1 VVAEL
6 GAIDEAC
13 SRFRADSDLSR
24 VNNASGSW
32 TQVGAL
38 LVEALDVA
46 LRAAEITDGLV
57 DPTVGE
63 AVQGA
68 GYSDDFGSVA
78 ADGPAVRLLVRP
90 VPGWRLVQL
99 NRRTNAVRL
108 PPGVLLDL
116 GATAKGLAADR
127 SAAAAHLATGAG
139 VLVSCGG
146 DIAIAG
152 TPPAGGWHVRVSEYS
167 ADGPDAPGQ
176 SISLEVGGA
185 ATSGVTARRWRRG
198 GRELHH
204 IIDPATGVP
213 AETCW
218 RWASVVAA
226 TCVDANIASTAAVIL
241 SEAAPAWLQGQG
253 LAARLVHVDGSI
265 HRVGG
270 WPSGGESCGGE
281 A

>member
-1 VVAEL
+1 VVTAL
-6 GAIDEAC
+6 GAIDQAC
-13 SRFRADSDLSR
+13 SRFRPDSDLMR
-24 VNNASGSW
+24 VNNAAGSW
-32 TQVGAL
+32 VEVQPL
-38 LVEALDVA
+38 LLEALEVA

-68 GYSDDFGSVA
+68 GYTDDFGSVP

-99 NRRTNAVRL
+99 NRRANAVRL

-127 SAAAAHLATGAG
+127 AAAAAHRATGAG

-152 TPPAGGWHVRVSEYS
+152 SPPPGGWHVRVSEYS
-167 ADGPDAPGQ
+167 SDGPQAPGQ
-176 SISLEVGGA
+176 SISLEVGGL

-204 IIDPATGVP
+204 IIDPTTGVP

-218 RWASVVAA
+218 QWVSVVAA
-226 TCVDANIASTAAVIL
+226 TCVDANIASTAAVIIG
-241 SEAAPAWLQGQG
+241 EAAPAWLEAQG
-253 LAARLVHVDGSI
+253 LAARLVHVDGDI
-265 HRVGG
+265 TRVGG

-281 A
+281 P

>member
-6 GAIDEAC
+6 RAIDEAC
-13 SRFRADSDLSR
+13 SRFRSDSDLAR
-24 VNNASGSW
+24 VNNAAGAW
-32 TQVGAL
+32 TPVRPL
-38 LVEALDVA
+38 LIEALEVA
-46 LRAAEITDGLV
+46 LRAAAITNGLV

-68 GYSDDFGSVA
+68 GYTDDFGRVA
-78 ADGPAVRLLVRP
+78 ADGPALRLLVRP

-99 NRRTNAVRL
+99 NRRTNAVRM

-127 SAAAAHLATGAG
+127 AAAAAHLATGAG

-146 DIAIAG
+146 DIATAG
-152 TPPAGGWHVRVSEYS
+152 TPPPGGWHVRVSEFS
-167 ADGPDAPGQ
+167 ADGPEAPGQ
-176 SISLEVGGA
+176 SISVEVGGV

-218 RWASVVAA
+218 QWVSVVAA
-226 TCVDANIASTAAVIL
+226 SCVDANIASTAAVIMG
-241 SEAAPAWLQGQG
+241 EAAPAWLEVQG
-253 LAARLVHVDGSI
+253 LAARMAHVDGSI
-265 HRVGG
+265 TRVGG
-270 WPSGGESCGGE
+270 WPTGGES
-281 A
+281 